1 MLHRS
6 FTRRLI
12 STRSKYLIETEE
24 LATLLSAKN
33 KVKVIDATWSPQ
45 LNVAALFEKQR
56 LTTDTVLLDLGK
68 ISEPSKYINTFPS
81 LERFNK

>member
-6 FTRRLI
+6 FTHRFI

-24 LATLLSAKN
+24 LATLLSANK
-33 KVKVIDATWSPQ
+33 KVKVIDATF
-45 LNVAALFEKQR
+45 NVADLFERQR
-56 LTTDTVLLDLGK
+56 LTADTVLLDLNK

-81 LERFNK
+81 LKRFTD